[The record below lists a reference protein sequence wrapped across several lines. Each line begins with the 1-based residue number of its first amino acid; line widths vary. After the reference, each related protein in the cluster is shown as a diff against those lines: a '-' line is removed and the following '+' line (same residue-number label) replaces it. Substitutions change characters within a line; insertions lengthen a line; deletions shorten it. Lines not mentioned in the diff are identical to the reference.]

1 MIDFAAIK
9 AAVPAREAALRYGLA
24 VGRND
29 MAICPFHGEKTPS
42 LKLYPGDRGFY
53 CFGCGAGGDVI
64 NFTARLFNLTNKQA
78 AEKLDAD
85 FSLGLTGKPY
95 NAAAE
100 LLREAEQKK
109 KREEEA
115 KRAEIMRQLL
125 AKRRC
130 LWNHRYDQRGMNQVA
145 VQYLDYVIDNYNEF
159 PTEEVSDI
167 ARRIPCVTEC
177 RQHMQGGNAVSH
189 FYHRRSC

>member
-29 MAICPFHGEKTPS
+29 MAICPFHGDKTPS

-85 FSLGLTGKPY
+85 FGLGLTGKPY
-95 NAAAE
+95 NAAAA
-100 LLREAEQKK
+100 LLREAEMRRKQA
-109 KREEEA
+109 EEA
-115 KRAEIMRQLL
+115 ERLTLLYKIIDRRRYLWWHRDEPTGHNQAEL
-125 AKRRC
+125 
-130 LWNHRYDQRGMNQVA
+130 DF
-145 VQYLDYVIDNYNEF
+145 LDYVLENYDDF
-159 PTEEVSDI
+159 PTKEVKEI

-177 RQHMQGGNAVSH
+177 
-189 FYHRRSC
+189 